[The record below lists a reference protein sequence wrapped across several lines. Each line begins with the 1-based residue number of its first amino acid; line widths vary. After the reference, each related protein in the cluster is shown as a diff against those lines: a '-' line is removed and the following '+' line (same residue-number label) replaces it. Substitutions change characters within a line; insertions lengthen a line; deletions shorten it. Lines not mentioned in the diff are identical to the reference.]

1 MVLILFIYYF
11 YFNSFRKVW
20 QDLKKQISLKP
31 KKTNFFKKG
40 VLKPVERQ
48 KKQYAG
54 FPYKILKSQPG
65 RSMWLWGQI

>member
-31 KKTNFFKKG
+31 EKTNFFKKG
-40 VLKPVERQ
+40 LLKPVERQ
-48 KKQYAG
+48 EKQCAD
-54 FPYKILKSQPG
+54 FPHKILKSQPG
-65 RSMWLWGQI
+65 